1 MNWVDIVILTGLT
14 GSAIMGVRTGVVR
27 WAAMLI
33 GAVLA
38 AIIASRA
45 YGSFASVLTFLDN
58 ESQQRTLAFIVL
70 FVAIMVGA
78 WVAGN
83 LLKKSMSLLL
93 LGWVDRLGGL
103 ALGLI
108 AGAIATVTFVTLL
121 GILPSESIQDAVADS
136 TLAPPLLEA
145 TSFFRALLPVE
156 FDDIKDLLDKTTE
169 LVQKETGE
177 G

>member
-14 GSAIMGVRTGVVR
+14 GSAIIGVRTGVIR

-45 YGSFASVLTFLDN
+45 YGSLAPVFTFLDN

-70 FVAIMVGA
+70 FVAVMVGA
-78 WVAGN
+78 WAGGN

-103 ALGLI
+103 ALGLL
-108 AGAIATVTFVTLL
+108 AGIISTVTFVTLL
-121 GILPSESIQDAVADS
+121 GILPSESVQDAVADS
-136 TLAPPLLEA
+136 TLAAPLLEA

-156 FDDIKDLLDKTTE
+156 FDDVKDLLDRTTE
-169 LVQKETGE
+169 LVQSETGE